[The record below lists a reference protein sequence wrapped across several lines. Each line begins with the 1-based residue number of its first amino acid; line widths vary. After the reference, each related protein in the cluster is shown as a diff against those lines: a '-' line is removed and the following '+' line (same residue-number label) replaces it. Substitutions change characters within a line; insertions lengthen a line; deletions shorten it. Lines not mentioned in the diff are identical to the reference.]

1 MALDDLGGINS
12 RGLLVRLLT
21 YVVRCPQVA
30 QIAVQK
36 LDPTHFDS
44 TTQFEFQSIWAAARY
59 YWQEFGQA
67 PPMHAVADLAMQV
80 MYMQDIKEPL
90 MLDRVDYLVAE
101 LYTFEE
107 DPWNVEYGRKLLDM
121 FFNTIFAGQ
130 VGTIGM
136 TMGGM
141 PRADV
146 RTAIEQQYQTLNVS
160 SIKTID
166 PFDVDI
172 DTLRLPDRNP
182 TGLTFLDLL
191 LGGGTMDTECYG
203 ILGPSGGGKTVMSV
217 QLGCSL
223 AARGEH
229 VEYFTY
235 EQPAEEMRPRILSCA
250 ARVSTD
256 HLKGEINEVTRKQL
270 AEAKKTHQKY
280 FHLHDRASEG
290 DNIAEIG
297 MTIQQSIDEGRKP
310 RMVII
315 DWIWP
320 LITRMTAVSDRRNP
334 DERKLMQRATDEF
347 KSMAAKYRVSIWL
360 VHQLS
365 VEVAKKSPGRKPQW
379 FNSAEAGSFAW
390 LLHYCFAIGTK
401 DAHDFCWL
409 VGSKARTA
417 KNQDTLLHLNGAY
430 NRFEATDKRMVY
442 DPRSSTFVDED
453 GVNKIESY
461 ADDGDDFA
469 DGGGGVIP

>member
-1 MALDDLGGINS
+1 MSLDSLGGINS

-21 YVVRCPQVA
+21 YAIRCPTVA
-30 QIAVQK
+30 QVAVQK
-36 LDPTHFDS
+36 LDPTYFDAA
-44 TTQFEFQSIWAAARY
+44 TQFEFQSVWAAART
-59 YWQEFGQA
+59 YWQEFGEA
-67 PPMHAVADLAMQV
+67 PPMHATADLALQIMI
-80 MYMQDIKEPL
+80 MQDIKEPIL
-90 MLDRVDYLVAE
+90 IERMEYLVAE
-101 LYTFEE
+101 IYTFEE
-107 DPWNVEYGRKLLDM
+107 TPWNGEYGRRLLDM

-130 VGTIGM
+130 ISAIGM
-136 TMGGM
+136 AMGGM
-141 PRADV
+141 PRGDV

-166 PFDVDI
+166 PFDI
-172 DTLRLPDRNP
+172 DVGTLTIPNREP

-191 LGGGTMDTECYG
+191 LGGGTLDTECYG

-223 AARGEH
+223 AARGQH

-250 ARVSTD
+250 AKVSSER
-256 HLKGEINEVTRKQL
+256 LKGDIDKETREKL
-270 AEAKKTHQKY
+270 TKAKETHQKY

-290 DNIAEIG
+290 DNTAEIA
-297 MTIQQSIDEGRKP
+297 TVIQQSIDEGRKP
-310 RMVII
+310 RMVIV

-320 LITRMTAVSDRRNP
+320 LILRMTAASDRRQV
-334 DERKLMQRATDEF
+334 DERKLLQRATDDF
-347 KSMAAKYRVSIWL
+347 KSMAAKYRVPIWL

-409 VGSKARTA
+409 VGSKARSA
-417 KNQDTLLHLNGAY
+417 KNQDTLLHLNGEY
-430 NRFEATDKRMVY
+430 NRFDATDKRMVY
-442 DPRSSTFVDED
+442 DPRSQTFVDEE
-453 GVNKIESY
+453 GVNKIDSY
-461 ADDGDDFA
+461 ADDGSEFA
-469 DGGGGVIP
+469 DGSGAGVA